1 MFGAGTDTSSLVLE
15 LAMAE
20 LMRNPQLMT
29 KLQAEVRVN
38 TPRGQQMVAQDDIAS
53 MTFLRAVVK
62 ETLRLHPPAPLLLPH
77 LAMVE
82 CEVDGY
88 TIPEGTRVIINEW
101 AIGRDPESWEKPE
114 QFMPERFTEG
124 GSAAAIDFRGNDF
137 QFVPS
142 GHYYRKLNLSRLGN
156 LCCPGFPTGNA
167 RLGQKRGPFV
177 PGLATGTKGA
187 ASATWLAHSF
197 VPVGVTNRDKRSL
210 FFPVF
215 LFSILFLFQ

>member
-15 LAMAE
+15 FAMAE

-38 TPRGQQMVAQDDIAS
+38 TPKGQEMVAKDDIAS

-137 QFVPS
+137 QFVPF
-142 GHYYRKLNLSRLGN
+142 GAGRRI
-156 LCCPGFPTGNA
+156 CPGLNFGMATVEIMLANLVYCFDWELPAGMKKEDIDLTEVFG
-167 RLGQKRGPFV
+167 LTVHPKQKLVLV
-177 PGLATGTKGA
+177 PKLRAIGA
-187 ASATWLAHSF
+187 HALQAE
-197 VPVGVTNRDKRSL
+197 
-210 FFPVF
+210 
-215 LFSILFLFQ
+215 

>member
-15 LAMAE
+15 FAMAE

-137 QFVPS
+137 QFVPF
-142 GHYYRKLNLSRLGN
+142 GAGRRI
-156 LCCPGFPTGNA
+156 CPGLNFGMATVEIMLANLVHCFDWELPAGMEKEGVDLTEVFG
-167 RLGQKRGPFV
+167 LTVHPKQKLILV
-177 PGLATGTKGA
+177 PKLRAIGA
-187 ASATWLAHSF
+187 HALQAE
-197 VPVGVTNRDKRSL
+197 
-210 FFPVF
+210 
-215 LFSILFLFQ
+215 